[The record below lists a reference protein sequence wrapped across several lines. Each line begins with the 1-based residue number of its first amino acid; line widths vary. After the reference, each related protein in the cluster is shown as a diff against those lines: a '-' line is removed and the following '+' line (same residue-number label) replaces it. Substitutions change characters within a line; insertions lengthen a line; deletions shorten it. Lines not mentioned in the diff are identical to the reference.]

1 MTIPGFVDLQVNG
14 YRGTDFSSPD
24 LAEEAFAGA
33 CRDLLGQGT
42 AAFLP
47 TIVTSPLEVYR
58 RNLAL
63 VARVCARPEF
73 AGRLLGI
80 HVEGPFISR
89 EPGAVGAHNPA
100 WVLPPDVGLLERF
113 QEWAEGRVKLLTLAA
128 ELPGAEDVARGAADL
143 GITVS
148 LGHQMAAEE
157 DLARLVRAGATA
169 LTHLGN
175 GVPTVLPRHE
185 NPIWAGL
192 GNDDLAAMIITDGHH
207 LPAAVVKAI
216 LRAKGVSR
224 VAVTSDQSPL
234 AGLPPGRYRAMGADV
249 VLEPSGRLHIPE
261 KGCLAGS
268 ASTMLECM
276 NHLASLGLLGLE
288 ELEAVGFHNPLRIIG
303 LAPDAVQSGPALTWD
318 AAGRRFHLG

>member
-42 AAFLP
+42 VAFLP
-47 TIVTSPLEVYR
+47 TIITSPLDVYR

-80 HVEGPFISR
+80 HLEGPFISQR
-89 EPGAVGAHNPA
+89 PGAVGAHNPV

-128 ELPGAEDVARGAADL
+128 ELPGAEDLARRAAGM

-157 DLARLVRAGATA
+157 DLARLVRAGARA

-175 GVPTVLPRHE
+175 GVPRVLPRHE

-192 GNDDLAAMIITDGHH
+192 ANDDLAAMIITDGHH

-216 LRAKGVSR
+216 LRTKGVSR
-224 VAVTSDQSPL
+224 VVVTSDQSPL

-249 VLEPSGRLHIPE
+249 VLEPSGRLHVPE
-261 KGCLAGS
+261 NGCLVGS
-268 ASTMLECM
+268 ASTMVQCM
-276 NHLASLGLLGLE
+276 NHLASLAILRLE

-303 LAPDAVQSGPALTWD
+303 LGPDAVRSSQQV
-318 AAGRRFHLG
+318 